1 MKRIHGSAVSLL
13 LAGAVVFCLPARP
26 ASAQIPVT
34 DAAALQQR
42 ILNLIK
48 QIEQYRLQML
58 QYESQVNEL
67 RHVSTAFFGLPFA
80 GSWLHN
86 QLFSCPWSHDYVNS
100 MNFPWVGDMAYINS
114 TLRTLENGCL
124 VDSWPEVL
132 QAQERLRKKYDMAN
146 TNGLR
151 ALAVS
156 SQDLRHEDETI
167 GAAIELAASDSE
179 TDRTTTVLLQKTAV
193 NTATALAIQRR
204 IQVTED
210 TILEALVTQNTL
222 QREQL
227 ADRLNTATR
236 QDAAWDRAL
245 RALR

>member
-1 MKRIHGSAVSLL
+1 MTRIARLFSLALVLAFVSL
-13 LAGAVVFCLPARP
+13 VPARR

-42 ILNLIK
+42 ILNLLK
-48 QIEQYRLQML
+48 QIEQYRLQLL

-210 TILEALVTQNTL
+210 AILEALVTQNTL

-236 QDAAWDRAL
+236 QDAAWDRVL